1 MKRGVTIKD
10 IAAKLNMSVSTVSKS
25 LNDDPS
31 ISLLTRER
39 VKKLA
44 NDWNYIPN
52 EAARH
57 FKLNKTFT
65 LGLIIPDM
73 MDQFYVM
80 AINGAEKV
88 AGMEKYH
95 VIISQSQEDPVREEN
110 IIDLMKRNRVDGLIV
125 AMTKNREDMEPFKK
139 LESIGIPIVFVAR
152 RPKDD
157 AFDHV
162 TSDNEGGAFKATE
175 YLIKKGHRHIGHI
188 MGPESMVVSHAR
200 LAGYKRALE
209 KYKIPF
215 HADLVKPVDLTPEST
230 SSVMSRFMKMNHP
243 PTAFFTFKNYIS
255 LDAIEYLKKKH
266 PGQLD
271 AIDFAGFGNL
281 PLFQYLDHKPAASIE
296 ESSYEMGEEAA
307 RLLFQIIKGQQ
318 PLETR
323 TVQHIQINCKL
334 LVHK

>member
-10 IAAKLNMSVSTVSKS
+10 IAARLNMSISTVSKS

-44 NDWNYIPN
+44 TDWNYVPN

-57 FKLNKTFT
+57 FKLSKTFI

-73 MDQFYVM
+73 MDQFYVQ
-80 AINGAEKV
+80 AINGAEKIAV
-88 AGMEKYH
+88 QEKYH
-95 VIISQSQEDPVREEN
+95 VIISQSHEDPAREEN
-110 IIDLMKRNRVDGLIV
+110 IIELMKRNRVDGLIV
-125 AMTKNREDMEPFKK
+125 AMTKDREDMEPFQK
-139 LESIGIPIVFVAR
+139 LESIGIPVVFVAR

-175 YLIKKGHRHIGHI
+175 YLIKKGHTTIGHI
-188 MGPESMVVSHAR
+188 MGPESMAVSLTR
-200 LAGYKRALE
+200 LDGYKRALAQ
-209 KYKIPF
+209 YHIPF
-215 HADLVKPVDLTPEST
+215 RADLVKPVDLTAAST
-230 SSVMSRFMKMNHP
+230 TEVMSRFMKMKQS

-255 LDAIEYLKKKH
+255 LDAIDYLKKKH
-266 PGQLD
+266 PEQLGK
-271 AIDFAGFGNL
+271 IDFAGFGNL
-281 PLFQYLDHKPAASIE
+281 PLFQYLDHKPVASIE